1 MSRSISSPISSSS
14 VESRSGMTRCSSSM
28 SEAIIACLRLR
39 IRPRRKWS
47 NARRGALTISQAPG
61 FSGTPVTG
69 HRSRA
74 ASSASCVKSSA
85 SGTSRSILA
94 KLVISRG
101 CSIRQTARI
110 ARWVSAAVMAADRV
124 RRPFPSRTTRGK
136 RAKLADP
143 FPTRHEILVEL
154 HELLRRGQGLFFARQ
169 LEDRIA
175 ADDFLGL
182 HEWAVGDAELA
193 ARYAHL
199 RACGHGHEPAMVKQ
213 AAGLDFPIGE
223 LVHRL
228 EEFRCRRPGV
238 GGFDYEHETHL
249 RTPQEGEP
257 RAPSPLNC
265 LAN

>member
-14 VESRSGMTRCSSSM
+14 VESRSGITRCSSSM

-47 NARRGALTISQAPG
+47 NARREALTISQAPG
-61 FSGTPVTG
+61 FSGTPITG
-69 HRSRA
+69 HRSRVA
-74 ASSASCVKSSA
+74 NSASCVKSSD

-94 KLVISRG
+94 RLVISRG

-110 ARWVSAAVMAADRV
+110 ARWASAVVMAADRIW
-124 RRPFPSRTTRGK
+124 RAFASRAARGK
-136 RAKLADP
+136 RAKLTDP
-143 FPTRHEILVEL
+143 FPPRHEILVEL
-154 HELLRRGQGLFFARQ
+154 HELLRRGQRLFFARQ
-169 LEDRIA
+169 VEDRIA

-182 HEWAVGDAELA
+182 HERAVGDAQPPV
-193 ARYAHL
+193 RYAHL
-199 RACGHGHEPAMVKQ
+199 RARGQGHEPAMVKQ

-228 EEFRCRRPGV
+228 EECGCRRPSV
-238 GGFDYEHETHL
+238 GGLDYEHEMHL
-249 RTPQEGEP
+249 RTPPEGEP